1 MRPDLMFSKKDSS
14 CSEDNRLGWGA
25 KKEEK
30 LDGCWNSTDERE
42 QWPGPVWSQRTL
54 GSRHTLEGRQKAH
67 ADPVDE
73 AGRRGVRNDCRFWPE
88 HLDGCSCP
96 SLRCRRERFT
106 AKGVLSFGCAA
117 FKMPISHSRGALH
130 VRPALGDHQWE
141 FKAKTRVGGVK

>member
-73 AGRRGVRNDCRFWPE
+73 AGRSGVRNDCRFWPE
-88 HLDGCSCP
+88 HLDGKKSVTNIIV
-96 SLRCRRERFT
+96 S
-106 AKGVLSFGCAA
+106 GDVLKA
-117 FKMPISHSRGALH
+117 FPC
-130 VRPALGDHQWE
+130 D
-141 FKAKTRVGGVK
+141 GGPNKHAHCYHF